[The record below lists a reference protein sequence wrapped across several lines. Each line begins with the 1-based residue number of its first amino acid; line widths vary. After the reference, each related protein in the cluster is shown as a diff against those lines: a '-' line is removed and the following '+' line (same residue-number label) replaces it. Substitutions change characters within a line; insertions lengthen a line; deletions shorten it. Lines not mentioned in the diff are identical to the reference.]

1 MNILVVSNRYK
12 DRNMNYGKKVVNE
25 IEAMGTDYICKLILD
40 SQIAMAKYDR
50 YDLIIGIG
58 GDGTVL
64 HLIHAFPK
72 IPVFCFNM
80 GRVGFLAEGDLSNL
94 SEILKDILVRKECKI
109 VENNFIQLE
118 LGKNIF
124 KGVNDIL
131 VGKYNMLS
139 TIELTLY
146 INDERVKTFIC
157 DGILISSGMGSSAYN
172 LSLGGPLIYDGFN
185 VMCINIIGS
194 KDLSF
199 PKIVV
204 PVGSEIKIKVSSR
217 KNKSEVGLLGV
228 DGEYATKVLY
238 GDEEI
243 KFTYSNETY
252 QLLKLKDYTY
262 IQAIKSKIIGKD

>member
-1 MNILVVSNRYK
+1 MYK
-12 DRNMNYGKKVVNE
+12 DSDMVYGKKVLEE
-25 IEAMGTDYICKLILD
+25 IDNLGSEFVCKLISD
-40 SQIAMAKYDR
+40 SQINMAKYDN

-72 IPVFCFNM
+72 TPVFCFNL

-94 SEILKDILVRKECKI
+94 SEILKDILVRKEYKI
-109 VENNFIQLE
+109 VENNFIQSE
-118 LGKNIF
+118 LDKNIF

-146 INDERVKTFIC
+146 INDEKIKTFIC

-204 PVGSEIKIKVSSR
+204 PADSKIKIKVSSR

-228 DGEYATKVLY
+228 DGEYVTKVLY

-243 KFTYSNETY
+243 KFTYSSESY

>member
-1 MNILVVSNRYK
+1 MYK
-12 DRNMNYGKKVVNE
+12 DSDMVYGKKVLEE
-25 IEAMGTDYICKLILD
+25 IYNLGSEFACKLISD
-40 SQIAMAKYDR
+40 SQISMAKYDN

-72 IPVFCFNM
+72 TPVFCFNL

-94 SEILKDILVRKECKI
+94 SEILKDILVRKEYKI
-109 VENNFIQLE
+109 VENNFIQSE
-118 LGKNIF
+118 LDKNIF

-146 INDERVKTFIC
+146 INDEKIKTFIC

-204 PVGSEIKIKVSSR
+204 PADSEIKIKVSSR

-228 DGEYATKVLY
+228 DGEYVTKVLY

-243 KFTYSNETY
+243 KFTYSSENY